1 MTGSDADGA
10 GGACG
15 PAGAVIEPPRI
26 RGRSDRTNAMMVE
39 GTNAVER
46 DAAME
51 QQERP
56 PESREQD
63 ARAAKRTAVVTARTD
78 DGPDPDVTERIQRE
92 IDALGAAGGGVLTLS
107 AGTHAVSG
115 IELRPGVH
123 LVLEADAVLQAIPAA
138 ELPERTI
145 SVAEESRSAIVYARG
160 ADDISISGAG
170 TIDGAGGF
178 YAHGLDEHG
187 YLTHERHRPRV
198 IVLENCSGVELRG
211 ITIRNAPMWTLH
223 LVASTDCL
231 LEGLTLRNAMDL
243 PNTDGIDIDS
253 CSRVQV
259 IDCDISGE
267 DDSIC
272 LKTTAQACPALS
284 PACEDVVIRGCRLRS
299 HSSAI
304 KIGSETH
311 GPIRRVRVQDC
322 RVVESNRAF
331 GIQSRDGGAITDIE
345 VDGLRIDTRLQ
356 GPTCWGSAEP
366 VHISARARLE
376 GGRPGRVDDVR
387 ISDVRG
393 RAEGAIVIVGESP
406 GDIGTV
412 ELRDIDVELVVGQGV
427 MAGTADLRPPVN
439 PLARGGTGMDN
450 AYRMDEGRGLPW
462 GVERIPGWPVGVL
475 LRTAGHVVQEGVRV
489 TRGV

>member
-1 MTGSDADGA
+1 
-10 GGACG
+10 
-15 PAGAVIEPPRI
+15 
-26 RGRSDRTNAMMVE
+26 
-39 GTNAVER
+39 
-46 DAAME
+46 ME
-51 QQERP
+51 QPRRP
-56 PESREQD
+56 PEPREQG
-63 ARAAKRTAVVTARTD
+63 ARTTAGTTAAAIRAG
-78 DGPDPDVTERIQRE
+78 DGPGPDITGRIQRE
-92 IDALGAAGGGVLTLS
+92 IDALGAAGGGVLRLP

-115 IELRPGVH
+115 IELRSGVH
-123 LVLEADAVLQAIPAA
+123 LVLEAGAVLQAIPAA
-138 ELPERTI
+138 DLPERTI
-145 SVAEESRSAIVYARG
+145 SVAEESRSAIIYARG
-160 ADDISISGAG
+160 ADDISIGGAG
-170 TIDGAGGF
+170 IIDGAAGL
-178 YAHGLDEHG
+178 YVHGLDEHG

-198 IVLENCSGVELRG
+198 IVLESCSNVELRG

-223 LVASTDCL
+223 LVASTDCR

-243 PNTDGIDIDS
+243 SNTDGIDIDS

-284 PACEDVVIRGCRLRS
+284 PACEDVVVRGCRLRS
-299 HSSAI
+299 HSSAL

-311 GPIRRVRVQDC
+311 GPIRRVRVHDC
-322 RVVESNRAF
+322 RIVESNRAF

-376 GGRPGRVDDVR
+376 GDRPGRVDDVR

-393 RAEGAIVIVGESP
+393 RAEGAVIVVGEAP

-412 ELRDIDVELVVGQGV
+412 VLRDIDVELVVGRGV
-427 MAGTADLRPPVN
+427 MAGTVDLRPPVN
-439 PLARGGTGMDN
+439 PLARDGTGMDN
-450 AYRMDEGRGLPW
+450 AYRMDKDRGLPW

-475 LRTAGHVVQEGVRV
+475 LRTAGHVVQDDVRV
-489 TRGV
+489 TRVD